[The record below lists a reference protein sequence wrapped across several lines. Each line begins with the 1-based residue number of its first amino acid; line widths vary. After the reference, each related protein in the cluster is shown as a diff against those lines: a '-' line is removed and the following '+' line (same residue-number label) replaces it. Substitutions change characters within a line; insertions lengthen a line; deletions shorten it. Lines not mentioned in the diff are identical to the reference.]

1 MILERNFNFPTTRM
15 RNSGKNWTEGMRMYP
30 MNINLIS
37 YTCCIVQMWKIFFHP
52 VYALLLSTRDVR
64 PTPTSRETGCPA
76 KYRPCPAPPHENW
89 QNLRGKVEFNPLKFS
104 TG

>member
-37 YTCCIVQMWKIFFHP
+37 YTRCIVQIWRIFFHP
-52 VYALLLSTRDVR
+52 VY
-64 PTPTSRETGCPA
+64 TSVYTYTYML
-76 KYRPCPAPPHENW
+76 YRYQPGMCAPP
-89 QNLRGKVEFNPLKFS
+89 RPAGKQAAPQK
-104 TG
+104 TC